1 MGRFSPDGPL
11 AGSEGRFDR
20 PAVKQPPTKPP
31 RTARATERPPP
42 RLTSNDVRLGGNRPV
57 AVAVAVGSSGEQ
69 RAQSVGHKRAGDGL
83 VSALPASHRAPTRRV
98 CATVGVVIE
107 DALAQPPQP
116 LCFVD
121 QRPWISLPLSRAE
134 ACHSTAQQQSR
145 SGGRLRATCKHTV
158 AWQREQTWYLRV
170 CSGEDHCG
178 GRETRG
184 GG

>member
-42 RLTSNDVRLGGNRPV
+42 RLTSNDVRLGGGDRPV
-57 AVAVAVGSSGEQ
+57 AVAVAVGSSGGEQ
-69 RAQSVGHKRAGDGL
+69 RAAEGTTG
-83 VSALPASHRAPTRRV
+83 ASHRAPTRRV

-145 SGGRLRATCKHTV
+145 SGGRLRATCKHTG
-158 AWQREQTWYLRV
+158 AWQREGPGADVVLACLQRRRPLWRA
-170 CSGEDHCG
+170 
-178 GRETRG
+178 
-184 GG
+184 

>member
-31 RTARATERPPP
+31 RPARATERPPP
-42 RLTSNDVRLGGNRPV
+42 RLTSNDVRLGGDRPV
-57 AVAVAVGSSGEQ
+57 AVAVAVAAGSG
-69 RAQSVGHKRAGDGL
+69 RDDGCF
-83 VSALPASHRAPTRRV
+83 TQGTNQTRV
-98 CATVGVVIE
+98 CPTVGVID

-145 SGGRLRATCKHTV
+145 SGGRLRATCKHTG